1 MPKKVLIVSRYFWP
15 DKTPESL
22 ILYSIAN
29 FLKSKGHSID
39 ILSSQPSYRQ
49 NYKSLKRPY
58 KEIDKGVRIFR
69 LNLTNEIGKNFIWR
83 IINALRLSFKT
94 ISLSLINKYEVIVST
109 SNPPILGPASGA
121 CSSLLI
127 NARFV
132 YYCMDI
138 MPEVGTISGD
148 FTNPLI
154 FQILRKIDVLSCFIA
169 NPLIVHSVDMKN
181 TFMKR
186 KSGYKF
192 KYEIINNF
200 SVKSKSQ
207 ENLNSL
213 LDLKIS
219 QNKLTVLYAGNIGRF
234 QSLENVIKGMTKIK
248 KDKDIELII
257 MGEGVQKDFL
267 IKLSKRLK
275 TNIRFIPYQDP
286 LTAKRIINQVD
297 IGLISLSK
305 GIYKYAYP
313 SKTMSYL
320 EQGKPVIAIVEK
332 QSQIAKDIQS
342 GNFGY
347 IISEDIENCLPN
359 LLKKLKYSRKELDK
373 KKSSVLNNY
382 EKLFSSEVILNK
394 WDSIIGK

>member
-1 MPKKVLIVSRYFWP
+1 
-15 DKTPESL
+15 
-22 ILYSIAN
+22 
-29 FLKSKGHSID
+29 
-39 ILSSQPSYRQ
+39 
-49 NYKSLKRPY
+49 
-58 KEIDKGVRIFR
+58 
-69 LNLTNEIGKNFIWR
+69 
-83 IINALRLSFKT
+83 
-94 ISLSLINKYEVIVST
+94 
-109 SNPPILGPASGA
+109 
-121 CSSLLI
+121 
-127 NARFV
+127 
-132 YYCMDI
+132 MDI
-138 MPEVGTISGD
+138 MPEVGKISGD

-154 FQILRKIDVLSCFIA
+154 FQILKKIDVLSCFAA
-169 NPLIVHSVDMKN
+169 NPLIVHSIDMKN

-192 KYEIINNF
+192 KYEIVNNF

-207 ENLNSL
+207 ETLNNLP
-213 LDLKIS
+213 DLKIS

-234 QSLENVIKGMTKIK
+234 QSLDNVIKGMTKIK

-267 IKLSKRLK
+267 IKLSKSHGA
-275 TNIRFIPYQDP
+275 NIRFIPYQDP
-286 LTAKRIINQVD
+286 ITAKRIINQVD

-332 QSQIAKDIQS
+332 QSQIAKDIQY

-347 IISEDIENCLPN
+347 VISNDIEKSLPN
-359 LLKKLKYSRKELDK
+359 LLKKLKYSKKELDK

-394 WDSIIGK
+394 WDLIIDKYQKM